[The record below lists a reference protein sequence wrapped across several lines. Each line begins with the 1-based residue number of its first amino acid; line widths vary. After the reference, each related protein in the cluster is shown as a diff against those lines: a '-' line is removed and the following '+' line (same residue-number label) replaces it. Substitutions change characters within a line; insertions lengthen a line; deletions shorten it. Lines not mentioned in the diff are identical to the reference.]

1 MDETNIN
8 PLRECGVR
16 VIIRLVNGHMTHGF
30 YFKMSTCW
38 SYSLLYNKTSLLVK
52 TRSFSLER

>member
-8 PLRECGVR
+8 PLWECGVR

-30 YFKMSTCW
+30 YFKM
-38 SYSLLYNKTSLLVK
+38 
-52 TRSFSLER
+52 

>member
-30 YFKMSTCW
+30 YFKM
-38 SYSLLYNKTSLLVK
+38 
-52 TRSFSLER
+52 